1 MVSAHFPFSLFHFFP
16 LSLLPLASQ
25 LRADRTNRPLP
36 RGEVRD
42 MPPEAKVHNSA
53 LKRMK
58 ADPNYRPGNL
68 ILGGGGR
75 GVKRAPKSAGTGDW
89 LLVKEEGDAVG
100 ECWVRNPKPA
110 KDKEGNGHKNG
121 ERNGEKNGSGKWII
135 PLFKKE

>member
-1 MVSAHFPFSLFHFFP
+1 LVSAYFLFSSLFHYV
-16 LSLLPLASQ
+16 LLNFITFASQ
-25 LRADRTNRPLP
+25 LRADRSNRPLP

-53 LKRMK
+53 LKRMQ

-89 LLVKEEGDAVG
+89 ILVKEEGDPVG
-100 ECWVRNPKPA
+100 ECWVRKPKLT
-110 KDKEGNGHKNG
+110 KGKEGNG
-121 ERNGEKNGSGKWII
+121 
-135 PLFKKE
+135 